1 MSCTL
6 RSHQKT
12 SNNFPEFS
20 NVWIV
25 ANWTFLTNHAR
36 VLLCIAHDPGARLR
50 DIAAS
55 LGITE
60 RSAYGIVT
68 DLTAAGY
75 VIKQKDGRRNRYQI
89 QAHLPLPEPTG
100 RERTVGEVLAL
111 LAGDRREAVTDAERT
126 HVSPTADTSAEPRWR
141 STPRSPSATTRA
153 PTRRSSTNSPCSQ
166 GRT

>member
-1 MSCTL
+1 M
-6 RSHQKT
+6 
-12 SNNFPEFS
+12 
-20 NVWIV
+20 WMV

-75 VIKQKDGRRNRYQI
+75 VIKQKAGRRNRYQI
-89 QAHLPLPEPTG
+89 QAHLPLPETTG

-111 LAGDRREAVTDAERT
+111 LAGERREAVTDAERT
-126 HVSPTADTSAEPRWR
+126 HLQPPPARHDAAAS
-141 STPRSPSATTRA
+141 RA
-153 PTRRSSTNSPCSQ
+153 
-166 GRT
+166 GR